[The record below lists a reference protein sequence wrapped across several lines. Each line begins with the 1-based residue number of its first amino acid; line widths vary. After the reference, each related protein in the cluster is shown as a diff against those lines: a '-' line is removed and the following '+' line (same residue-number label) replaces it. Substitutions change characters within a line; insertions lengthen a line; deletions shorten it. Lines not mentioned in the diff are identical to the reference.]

1 MRLSDYSFAW
11 KLRGVM
17 ILVAIALGA
26 SAVINLFSLHNTML
40 NDRKVT
46 LRYVVDQSASI
57 IEDFAK
63 RAKSGEFSEAEAK
76 ERALKAVSAQ
86 RYDGNNYVFVTERN
100 GTLVMHPLAPQLEGK
115 SAASV
120 KDPNGNTPI
129 ADLTKVVAQSGSGYV
144 TYVWPHPNT
153 KENAPKLAYGRL
165 VDGWNLIVA
174 TGIYTDD
181 VEAAFWKSATTDIIT
196 LIGIMIV
203 IGGLGIAVE
212 RSTTHPMRDITDA
225 LSRLAEGDT
234 SVKTDADDRKDEIG
248 DLARALEV
256 FRTNRKEA
264 DRLAKEQDAANAA
277 QLKRAKSIDARIA
290 VFEQEVESNLTVVNA
305 ALDQLRSTATGM
317 AAQSDQTTSQAANVA
332 AATEQAAT
340 NVDTVASAAE
350 QLASAIDEITAQ
362 VARSSDIA
370 QAGAGEADDASAI
383 FAELASASD
392 KIGEVVELIQSIAE
406 QTNLLALNATIE
418 AARAGEAGKGF
429 AVVAAEV
436 KNLANQTT
444 RATEDIAG
452 HINGIQDSTQ
462 AALGAIEHLS
472 ARMKELN
479 EVAGGIAAAVSEQDA
494 ATGEIARNVA
504 EAASGT
510 KDVAHNVVGLRESA
524 EEERRASGEVLTA
537 SNSLSDKS
545 QALLTQIKRFLEDIR
560 AA

>member
-26 SAVINLFSLHNTML
+26 SAIINLFSLHTTML

-57 IEDFAK
+57 LEDFAK
-63 RAKSGEFSEAEAK
+63 RAKSGELSKEEAK
-76 ERALKAVSAQ
+76 EKALKTLASQ

-100 GTLVMHPLAPQLEGK
+100 GTLVMHPLAPQLVGK
-115 SAASV
+115 SASSV
-120 KDPNGNTPI
+120 KDPGGGTPI
-129 ADLTKVVAQSGSGYV
+129 ADLAEIVAKSGSGYV
-144 TYVWPHPNT
+144 NYVWAHPNT

-165 VDGWNLIVA
+165 VEDLDMIVA

-181 VEAAFWKSATTDIIT
+181 VEAAFWNNATTDIIT
-196 LIGIMIV
+196 LLAIMLV
-203 IGGLGIAVE
+203 IGGLGLAVE
-212 RSTTHPMRDITDA
+212 RSTTHPMRDITEA

-234 SVKTDADDRKDEIG
+234 SVKTDADERKDEIG

-256 FRTNRKEA
+256 FRANRKEA
-264 DRLAKEQDAANAA
+264 DRLQKEQEAANAA
-277 QLKRAKSIDARIA
+277 QLARAKQVDARIA
-290 VFEQEVESNLTVVNA
+290 RFEQEVESNLTVVNA
-305 ALDQLRSTATGM
+305 AVDQLRTTATGM
-317 AAQSDQTTSQAANVA
+317 SAQSEQTTSQAANVA

-340 NVDTVASAAE
+340 NVETVASAAD
-350 QLASAIDEITAQ
+350 QLAAAIDEITAQ
-362 VARSSDIA
+362 VTRSSEIA
-370 QAGAGEADDASAI
+370 QSGASEADDASAI
-383 FAELASASD
+383 FAALANASD

-452 HINGIQDSTQ
+452 HIDGIQNSTQ
-462 AALGAIEHLS
+462 GALGAIEHLS

-494 ATGEIARNVA
+494 ATGEIARNVT
-504 EAASGT
+504 EAAAGT
-510 KDVAHNVVGLRESA
+510 KEVAHNVVGLREAA
-524 EEERRASGEVLTA
+524 EEELQASGEVLSA

-545 QALLTQIKRFLEDIR
+545 QALLGQIQQFLKDIR